1 MAEEQTLGRIPVR
14 PFSYSEE
21 NAAEAMIKE
30 LLIDYEK
37 GIIYI
42 KRADGVVIN
51 TSSSEQTINAII
63 SHISSH
69 PEIIT
74 NMDLIELDG
83 DTVSIAEAIVAINK
97 KAEAAQSD
105 VDTHNHDTSYL
116 KKSGDTVDGD
126 MTFNGN
132 IILSPINCGPTEP
145 SNPKNYQLFFK
156 ILEEEQ
162 H

>member
-1 MAEEQTLGRIPVR
+1 MADEQTLGRIPVR

-42 KRADGVVIN
+42 KRADGAIIN

-63 SHISSH
+63 SYISSH

-83 DTVSIAEAIVAINK
+83 GTVSIAEAIVAINK
-97 KAEAAQSD
+97 KAEDAQSD
-105 VDTHNHDTSYL
+105 VDTHDHDASYL

-126 MTFNGN
+126 MTFDGN
-132 IILSPINCGPTEP
+132 IILSPKNCGPTEP
-145 SNPKNYQLFFK
+145 KNPKNYQLFFK
-156 ILEEEQ
+156 VLEEEQ